1 MSERRFPAPAQRPG
15 APKIDKDSA
24 PARQERAPDTNT
36 PPKQGRAAYGKPRE
50 PWKTKTT
57 RPAKSSGAGYGPKSA
72 PPVAETDARQNE
84 EDDKTLQPGL
94 KPVLELLERDPSKV
108 DTVFVLK
115 GRRDKDTDAIL
126 DLCRAASVRFNLV
139 DSAFLDRLWP
149 GRHQGVL
156 ARLLTTGFSDLATV
170 LEKARSAPLPLVL
183 ALDQVQDPGNAG
195 TLARTLY
202 AFGGGGLV
210 VPRHNGV
217 YLGAA
222 AAKASAGA
230 LEQLAVSKVTNL
242 GQALD
247 TAEEAGFTIYGAASL
262 PKEGAEGQEKLR
274 SLFVDAFSFKPELP
288 AVLVLGGEEGGLRP
302 TIAKRCAALLHI
314 PLVREFDSLNVAQAG
329 AVIMACFAAS
339 QGKQTLG
346 GRK

>member
-1 MSERRFPAPAQRPG
+1 MSERRFPAPAPRPG
-15 APKIDKDSA
+15 APKAGPDSA
-24 PARQERAPDTNT
+24 PARQDSATVNT
-36 PPKQGRAAYGKPRE
+36 PAKPGRAQYGKARE
-50 PWKTKTT
+50 PWKPKPA
-57 RPAKSSGAGYGPKSA
+57 RPAKNAGAGYGPQNSLQR
-72 PPVAETDARQNE
+72 PETDSRREE

-115 GRRDKDTDAIL
+115 GRRDRDTDAIL
-126 DLCRAASVRFNLV
+126 DLCRSASVRFSLV

-170 LEKARSAPLPLVL
+170 LEQTRNAPLPLVL

-202 AFGGGGLV
+202 AFGGGGLI

-247 TAEEAGFTIYGAASL
+247 AAEEAGFAIYGAASL
-262 PKEGAEGQEKLR
+262 PKEGAEGQDKLR
-274 SLFVDAFSFKPELP
+274 NLFVDAFNFKPELP

-302 TIAKRCAALLHI
+302 TIAKRCTALLHI
-314 PLVREFDSLNVAQAG
+314 PLAREFDSLNVAQAG
-329 AVIMACFAAS
+329 AVILACFAAS
-339 QGKQTLG
+339 QSKSSL
-346 GRK
+346 KK